1 MNDKDKILD
10 LLEQIIE
17 HQEAV
22 DKVKRKEAIY
32 KMKFDKASGESFTL
46 HHIKILKTLIKDG

>member
-1 MNDKDKILD
+1 MNDKDKILN

-17 HQEAV
+17 HEEAV
-22 DKVKRKEAIY
+22 DLTKKREAIY

-46 HHIKILKTLIKDG
+46 HHLKILKTLIKDG